1 MAIRLCVLGSSSAG
15 NCTFV
20 GAGETGLLID
30 AGFSARTTLA
40 RLAAIGVDPACIRA
54 ICLSHEHQD
63 HTAGV
68 AVLARRHRIP
78 VYANRGTLEGL
89 RASVEG
95 TRDLECRVFTTGA
108 DFTIGDLTLHPFAVP
123 HDAFEPVGFVL
134 RHGHERVAVATD
146 LGMVTTLV
154 REHLRTCSAIVLEA
168 NHDLDLLRGSPRPWG
183 LKQRILGRQGH
194 LSNRHTA
201 ELLQSIA
208 SPRLRQVFLAH
219 LSSECNDPQVALR
232 ETRDALS
239 DPAHQHVR
247 ISPTFPDRPADWW
260 TGEDGGEPPG
270 IGRMAA
276 QEFKEERIRSV

>member
-1 MAIRLCVLGSSSAG
+1 MAIRLCVLGSSSSG

-30 AGFSARTTLA
+30 AGFSARVTLA

-68 AVLARRHRIP
+68 AVLGSRYHIP
-78 VYANRGTLEGL
+78 IYANRGTLDGL
-89 RASVEG
+89 RATIGE
-95 TRDLECRVFTTGA
+95 TRKLEYRVFTTGA
-108 DFTIGDLTLHPFAVP
+108 DFIIGDLTLHPFAVP
-123 HDAFEPVGFVL
+123 HDALEPVGFVL
-134 RHGHERVAVATD
+134 RHREERVAVATD

-154 REHLRTCSAIVLEA
+154 REHLRTCAAMVLEA
-168 NHDLDLLRGSPRPWG
+168 NHDLDLLQTSPRPWS

-194 LSNRHTA
+194 LSNRHAA

-219 LSSECNDPQVALR
+219 LSAECNDPDMALR
-232 ETRDALS
+232 ETREALS
-239 DPAHQHVR
+239 DPAHRHVR
-247 ISPTFPDRPADWW
+247 ISPTYPDRPGDWW
-260 TGEDGGEPPG
+260 TGEDDGEHLP
-270 IGRMAA
+270 
-276 QEFKEERIRSV
+276 